1 MNRDLLLEIG
11 VEEMPAAFM
20 DPALQDLKEIAR
32 QKLEEKRI
40 SFAAIHSYGT
50 PRRIVLHIDELAD
63 KQQDAHLKTRGPRK
77 SAAFVQ
83 QGQPT
88 KAALGF
94 ARSQGMD
101 VADLIIEEQNGSD
114 YLFAVKREEGQKTID
129 LLPEILLSMIQALSF
144 PKSMRWAYYQ
154 QRFARPIRWILALY
168 GEQVVDME
176 VANVHSQPFTY
187 GHRFLSPQAKKVDNI
202 PNYYHI
208 LKEAYVILDPQERK
222 DRVWQQVQEIARQL
236 GGRAIKNHKLLEEIN
251 YLIEYPTAFYGKFSP
266 SYLELP
272 PEVLTTSMI
281 EHQRYIP
288 VFDQEEKLMPG
299 FIGVRNGTD
308 YCLDVVRAGN
318 ERVLKARLEDALFFW
333 EEDTKQPLESFVPD
347 LEEVL
352 FHERLGSLADK
363 VHRLQALM
371 EVLVD
376 VFGLSNFEEARR
388 AAYLCKADLVS
399 SMVYEFPEL
408 QGVMGQYYAHK
419 SGESEEVATAIFEHY
434 LPRFAGDDL
443 PTTETGILLSLAEKI
458 DNLTGCFCIGIRPT
472 GSQDPYALRRQALGM
487 VNIILENDFKVD
499 LQPLFE
505 AAYRNFSLID
515 PDLSM
520 EETTAELLDFIKQRL
535 RGVML
540 ERGFSYD
547 VVEAVLGLPQAD
559 LADLLHRA
567 TVLQKAKKQPYMESF
582 MIVFNRC
589 NNLSKKWAASSVDE
603 NVLVDETEKLL
614 YKTWKNMEDEL
625 YRKIKAGQYEAALQQ
640 IASLRPQLD
649 RFFDTVMV
657 MVEDEQL
664 KASRLGLLK
673 SITLVCLSIADF
685 SKLVNI

>member
-20 DPALQDLKEIAR
+20 GPVLQDLKEIAR
-32 QKLEEKRI
+32 QQLDEKRI
-40 SFAAIHSYGT
+40 SFTDIHTLGT

-63 KQQDAHLKTRGPRK
+63 KQQDAHLKTRGPK
-77 SAAFVQ
+77 KGVAFDQ
-83 QGQPT
+83 EGQPT

-94 ARSQGMD
+94 ARSQGME

-114 YLFAVKREEGQKTID
+114 YLFAVKKEAGQQTID
-129 LLPEILLSMIQALSF
+129 LLPELLLSMIQALSF

-168 GEQVVDME
+168 GDQPVDME
-176 VANVHSQPFTY
+176 LASVHSQPFTY

-202 PNYYHI
+202 PDYYHI
-208 LKEAYVILDPQERK
+208 IKEAYVVLDPQERK
-222 DRVWQQVQEIARQL
+222 DRVWQQVQAIAEQL
-236 GGRAIKNHKLLEEIN
+236 GGHAIKNHKLLEEIN
-251 YLIEYPTAFYGKFSP
+251 YLIEYPTAFAGQFSP
-266 SYLELP
+266 SYLQLP

-288 VFDQEEKLMPG
+288 VFDQAGKLMPA

-308 YCLDVVRAGN
+308 YCLEVVQAGN

-333 EEDTKQPLESFVPD
+333 EEDTKQPLEAFVPG

-363 VHRLQALM
+363 VNRLQALV
-371 EVLVD
+371 EVLVEL
-376 VFGLSNFEEARR
+376 FGISNAREARR

-408 QGVMGQYYAHK
+408 QGVMGQYYAQK
-419 SGESEEVATAIFEHY
+419 SGESEEIAAAIFEHY

-443 PTTETGILLSLAEKI
+443 PATETGLLLSLAEKI

-472 GSQDPYALRRQALGM
+472 GSQDPYALRRQALGI
-487 VNIILENDFKVD
+487 VNIILENDWKVD

-505 AAYRNFSLID
+505 AAYRNFAPIE

-520 EETTAELLDFIKQRL
+520 EETTAELLEFIRQRL

-547 VVEAVLGLPQAD
+547 VVDAVLGLPQAD
-559 LADLLHRA
+559 LGDLLHRA
-567 TVLQKAKKQPYMESF
+567 TVLQKAKKQPYMEPF

-603 NVLVDETEKLL
+603 NVLIDATEKQL
-614 YKTWKNMEDEL
+614 YNHWKDMEDEL
-625 YRKIKAGQYEAALQQ
+625 LRKISGRQYEAALQQ
-640 IASLRPQLD
+640 IASLRPELD
-649 RFFDTVMV
+649 RFFDAVMV

-664 KASRLGLLK
+664 RAARLSLLK
-673 SITLVCLSIADF
+673 SITLTCLSIADF
-685 SKLVNI
+685 SKLVNL